1 MSVEQEAG
9 SVEQRV
15 SKVFAETINL
25 DASEGSDRLLYNE
38 VEGWDSVGHMMLV
51 AGLEQEFDCMLD
63 MDDILEM
70 SSFAKAVQIMGR
82 YAHG

>member
-1 MSVEQEAG
+1 LSVEQAG
-9 SVEQRV
+9 SIEQRV
-15 SKVFAETINL
+15 SKVFIDTINL
-25 DASEGSDRLLYNE
+25 DAAQGADRLLYNE

-70 SSFAKAVQIMGR
+70 SSFAKAVEIMGR
-82 YAHG
+82 YVHA

>member
-1 MSVEQEAG
+1 MEQEAG

-15 SKVFAETINL
+15 RKVFIETIHL
-25 DASEGSDRLLYNE
+25 DSAEGADRLLYNQ
-38 VEGWDSVGHMMLV
+38 VGGWDSVGHMMLV

-70 SSFAKAVQIMGR
+70 SSFAKAVEIMGR
-82 YAHG
+82 YA

>member
-1 MSVEQEAG
+1 LSVEEEDG

-15 SKVFAETINL
+15 SKVFRETINL
-25 DASEGSDRLLYNE
+25 DASQGADRLVYNE
-38 VEGWDSVGHMMLV
+38 VEGWDSVGHMMLI

-70 SSFAKAVQIMGR
+70 SSFAEAVEIMGG
-82 YAHG
+82 YARG

>member
-1 MSVEQEAG
+1 MSVEEEDG

-15 SKVFAETINL
+15 SKVFRETINL
-25 DASEGSDRLLYNE
+25 DASQGADRLVYNE
-38 VEGWDSVGHMMLV
+38 VEGWDSVGHMMLI

-70 SSFAKAVQIMGR
+70 SSFAEAVEIMGG
-82 YAHG
+82 YARG